1 MSLALAGS
9 VYATLALVDATLALV
24 NATLALVNATLALT
38 LSAESMRGLSAT
50 MGVADAREHS
60 LRSIRPGQPT
70 CASAS
75 AIRQAK
81 RSVGYAECPARPPRV
96 LLPLPSLPRL
106 EILET
111 LHVTESGARAMAAM
125 AAMAAALTVEH
136 LLAAASVMRTASG
149 GAT

>member
-1 MSLALAGS
+1 
-9 VYATLALVDATLALV
+9 
-24 NATLALVNATLALT
+24 
-38 LSAESMRGLSAT
+38 
-50 MGVADAREHS
+50 MGAADAREHS
-60 LRSIRPGQPT
+60 LRSIRPGRPT

-96 LLPLPSLPRL
+96 LLPLPRL

-111 LHVTESGARAMAAM
+111 LHLTESGARAMAAM
-125 AAMAAALTVEH
+125 AAMAAALSAEH